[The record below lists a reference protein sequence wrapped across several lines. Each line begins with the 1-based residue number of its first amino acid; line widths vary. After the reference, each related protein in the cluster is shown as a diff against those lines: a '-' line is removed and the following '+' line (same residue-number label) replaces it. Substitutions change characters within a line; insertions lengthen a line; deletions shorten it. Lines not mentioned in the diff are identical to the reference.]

1 MPVYKSKAEKTKTNK
16 IWYFKCC
23 YSDLEGNKKQ
33 KKSKKYLTKEEAT
46 KEEARFLLS
55 IGENV
60 CNQKITF
67 NYAYKELYLKKEEE
81 LRITTL
87 KKINNYYKHIE
98 NTLGKIQINK
108 LTLRQFK
115 KWKTEMNNKDLC
127 CSYKNKIYK
136 LLCEIVRYAE
146 THYNVTTNAIAIEGK
161 FVDKNEK
168 KKEMLFFTLEEFNKF
183 LEVIDEQL
191 WRTLFTVLFY
201 CGLRQGELMAL
212 TWNDIDLDNKTIY
225 INKTLT
231 TKLKGEKYTLF
242 PPKTKSSY
250 RIIPITEKVKDEL
263 TTLYNTYNTLDGFNN
278 NWFVFGGIYP
288 TPETTIQKHK
298 NAYCKKTG
306 VKQIRIHDFRHS
318 CASLLISKNADPV
331 LVAKYLG
338 HADVSMTLNRYAHL
352 YKSKLNTIIKLI
364 EK

>member
-146 THYNVTTNAIAIEGK
+146 THYNVTTNVIAIEGK

-231 TKLKGEKYTLF
+231 TKLSLF
-242 PPKTKSSY
+242 
-250 RIIPITEKVKDEL
+250 
-263 TTLYNTYNTLDGFNN
+263 N
-278 NWFVFGGIYP
+278 
-288 TPETTIQKHK
+288 
-298 NAYCKKTG
+298 
-306 VKQIRIHDFRHS
+306 
-318 CASLLISKNADPV
+318 
-331 LVAKYLG
+331 
-338 HADVSMTLNRYAHL
+338 
-352 YKSKLNTIIKLI
+352 
-364 EK
+364 